1 MLHSSNEAHK
11 KLIEC
16 EEGNMMMHRDHM
28 AKRQEVCA
36 GHIDNMPILCWHLRQ
51 HLKPKGWIIKC
62 ISGVVGYL
70 KCTWIAENVFKFL
83 YSREWGKQVQENEL
97 PWWNLECA
105 QKNGKTNINCY
116 KDRIL
121 SVKNS
126 IYFSRAIDVD
136 LALSITWQQP
146 FGFWGE

>member
-62 ISGVVGYL
+62 ISGVVAYL
-70 KCTWIAENVFKFL
+70 KCTRIAENVFKFL
-83 YSREWGKQVQENEL
+83 YSREWGKQVQEN
-97 PWWNLECA
+97 
-105 QKNGKTNINCY
+105 
-116 KDRIL
+116 
-121 SVKNS
+121 
-126 IYFSRAIDVD
+126 
-136 LALSITWQQP
+136 
-146 FGFWGE
+146 